1 MGSPG
6 CSEAL
11 RAPRGAG
18 RGGHTGLME
27 SELVRALVEGG
38 GTAAT
43 RCLAW
48 LVDGA
53 PAGAGA
59 CVDVVWPA
67 APVEL

>member
-1 MGSPG
+1 
-6 CSEAL
+6 
-11 RAPRGAG
+11 
-18 RGGHTGLME
+18 ME

-38 GTAAT
+38 GVAAP

-53 PAGAGA
+53 TAGSGA
-59 CVDVVWPA
+59 CVDLVWPA